1 MILVLKQVLVLFSFA
16 AIGFYLAV
24 SKKIKTEHTP
34 ILSSLLVNVFL
45 PFNVFKTFSANFTME
60 YVLANYQ
67 ILIASAA
74 TIICLTVIMHFVAK
88 LFDKR
93 RYEQSICEYSLIIP
107 NYGYKGT
114 PKAEA
119 IGGASGLLN
128 AMIYGF
134 PISFYTY
141 TVGFC
146 SLSKIKIT
154 FKKLFNPVMVSMV
167 LGAIVGFSGIKIPSL
182 ISDIFGKASAC
193 MGPVSMLLAGMVVS
207 EFDYIELLSMK
218 RVYIIT
224 ALRLIII
231 PVVIGLALMPFNKI
245 AMQTAII
252 TFAMPCG
259 LNTIIFPRLVGEDCR
274 IGAGLALLSNILAC
288 VTIPLVLG
296 LFNVGG

>member
-16 AIGFYLAV
+16 AIGFYLAK

-34 ILSSLLVNVFL
+34 ILSSLLVNVIL
-45 PFNVFKTFSANFTME
+45 PFNVFKTFSANFTKE
-60 YVLANYQ
+60 YVLNNYQ
-67 ILIASAA
+67 LLIASSAV
-74 TIICLTVIMHFVAK
+74 IICLSIILHFVAK

-93 RYEQSICEYSLIIP
+93 RYEQGICEYSLIIP
-107 NYGYKGT
+107 NYGYMGY
-114 PKAEA
+114 PMAEA

-128 AMIYGF
+128 AMVFGF

-141 TVGFC
+141 TVGYC
-146 SLSKIKIT
+146 NLSKMKIT
-154 FKKLFNPVMVSMV
+154 LKKLFNPVVISML
-167 LGAIVGFSGIKIPSL
+167 LGAVFGFWEIKIPSVL
-182 ISDIFGKASAC
+182 SDVFGKASAC

-207 EFDYIELLSMK
+207 EFNLRKLLSMK

-224 ALRLIII
+224 ALRLVIIPIII
-231 PVVIGLALMPFNKI
+231 GYTLLPFNKT
-245 AMQTAII
+245 AMETAVIL
-252 TFAMPCG
+252 FAMPCG

-296 LFNVGG
+296 LFNIGG